1 MNFNTI
7 YRRRVCRE
15 KVYSFSWT
23 SADGSSQRFPHTH
36 MCHAPFRPLYLN
48 GKCISSSFCAQVQRK
63 WALFKL
69 LTIWHVSS
77 LEWRLI
83 RLQIQIQL
91 QLHSCRYIH
100 KIHLLK
106 ITNTVMNAKTVS
118 HSQGHK
124 HNKPIRIHRDTVT
137 DAVPA
142 QRYKIQLHILIQL
155 HIHIHMYIDTAFTS
169 GLIVMSIAYNGRLET
184 K

>member
-23 SADGSSQRFPHTH
+23 SADGSSQRTHTH

-91 QLHSCRYIH
+91 WLHTCRYIH
-100 KIHLLK
+100 KIHLLQ
-106 ITNTVMNAKTVS
+106 ITNRDMNAKTVTAKATNTINRFACTET
-118 HSQGHK
+118 QLLMQFQFK
-124 HNKPIRIHRDTVT
+124 DT
-137 DAVPA
+137 
-142 QRYKIQLHILIQL
+142 RYNC
-155 HIHIHMYIDTAFTS
+155 T
-169 GLIVMSIAYNGRLET
+169 N
-184 K
+184 